1 MDSYSPNITLM
12 KVSALNWLSLFRDNR
27 RNLEQFSFKVATK
40 MLTTFFKV
48 ATKMLTTYLGWYQ
61 RL

>member
-27 RNLEQFSFKVATK
+27 RNLDHFSFNIATK
-40 MLTTFFKV
+40 MLRTF
-48 ATKMLTTYLGWYQ
+48 L
-61 RL
+61 R